1 MKSSFPNIFLI
12 ISKQITIQDDSDSLE
27 RIEKEGQ
34 DPLLNTIYAKD
45 VFNYLKEREVGIKV
59 VESRQ

>member
-1 MKSSFPNIFLI
+1 LI